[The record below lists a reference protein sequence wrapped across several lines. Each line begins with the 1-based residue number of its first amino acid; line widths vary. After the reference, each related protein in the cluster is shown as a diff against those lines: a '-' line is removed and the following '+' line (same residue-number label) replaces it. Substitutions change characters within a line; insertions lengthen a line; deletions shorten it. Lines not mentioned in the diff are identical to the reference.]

1 MELAPITLPL
11 FNSVPVVILSM
22 FAVVM
27 LLMSIASFTF
37 GFPIAINCKIP
48 KLEQIKQSDL
58 PLSEFQYRTDNKEHE
73 YKIRIDR
80 KRSLVYSKDF

>member
-27 LLMSIASFTF
+27 LLVSIASFTF
-37 GFPIAINCKIP
+37 GFTTAINCKIP
-48 KLEQIKQSDL
+48 KLEQIKQCDSS
-58 PLSEFQYRTDNKEHE
+58 LSEFQYRTDNKEHE

-80 KRSLVYSKDF
+80 KRSILFQIVF